1 MTPTQRTLQF
11 YKDRSFQCGI
21 VERWV
26 PNPKAPG
33 GGFRKDLFSIIDVIA
48 VSPEEG
54 IIGIQSTGT
63 DFSGHWKKLTQ
74 EKVQESRQW
83 ILSGGKLVLISWTK
97 KKNQTKRLVWTPKL
111 REINLTDLLYEERD

>member
-11 YKDRSFQCGI
+11 YKDRGFQCGI

-33 GGFRKDLFSIIDVIA
+33 GGFRKDLFNIIDVIA
-48 VSPEEG
+48 VSAEEG
-54 IIGIQSTGT
+54 IIGIQSTGS

-111 REINLTDLLYEERD
+111 KEISLTDLLYEKTD